1 MTITMIKVRIQEQ
14 AILYLLSTPY
24 GCYRLAK
31 WMVGPVLPGW
41 ESNYIPNI
49 YDKHDFSDAD

>member
-1 MTITMIKVRIQEQ
+1 MIKVRIQEQ